1 MEPSAERSTTWERYA
16 WAAGI
21 VYVVALVA
29 VSVIGILGGGL
40 SQNDSAT
47 TIARSL
53 HDHDQRLLVIAFV
66 SVVYA
71 AAFVIYLWRLYDL
84 LRGPPDRP
92 NTLSSL
98 VLVGGVLFVS
108 LHAVSDIGITGML
121 GAKVASYS
129 ALHDPGIA
137 YALYLLTYGLD
148 SVADV
153 FGSLFALATG
163 VLILRGRVLP
173 RWLGWVAAAA
183 APLLFVQ
190 GFGLGGVIATFGLI
204 LDLVGFLLVL
214 VFILVS
220 SLIGLRRDRSVSAR
234 PRLAS

>member
-1 MEPSAERSTTWERYA
+1 METAARPSERWERYA

-21 VYVVALVA
+21 VYVVALIA
-29 VSVIGILGGGL
+29 ESVIGILGGGL

-53 HDHDQRLLVIAFV
+53 HHHDQRLLAIAFV

-71 AAFVIYLWRLYDL
+71 AAFVIYLWKLYHL
-84 LRGPPDRP
+84 LRGAPDRP

-98 VLVGGVLFVS
+98 VLVGGVLFVA

-137 YALYLLTYGLD
+137 YALYLLTYALD
-148 SVADV
+148 SVGDV
-153 FGSLFALATG
+153 SGSLFVLATG
-163 VLILRGRVLP
+163 LLILRSGVLP
-173 RWLGWVAAAA
+173 RWLGWVATVA
-183 APLLFVQ
+183 APLLFLQ

-204 LDLVGFLLVL
+204 LDLVGFLLL
-214 VFILVS
+214 LLFILVS
-220 SLIGLRRDRSVSAR
+220 SSIMLRREGAAGS
-234 PRLAS
+234 

>member
-1 MEPSAERSTTWERYA
+1 
-16 WAAGI
+16 
-21 VYVVALVA
+21 VYVAALVA
-29 VSVIGILGGGL
+29 ESVIGILGGGL
-40 SQNDSAT
+40 SQNDSAA

-53 HDHDQRLLVIAFV
+53 HHHDQRLLAIAFV
-66 SVVYA
+66 SIVYA
-71 AAFVIYLWRLYDL
+71 AAFPIYLWKLYDL
-84 LRGPPDRP
+84 LRGAPDRP

-98 VLVGGVLFVS
+98 VLAGGVLFVS

-137 YALYLLTYGLD
+137 YALYLLTYALD

-163 VLILRGRVLP
+163 LLILRSRVLP
-173 RWLGWVAAAA
+173 RWLGWVATVV
-183 APLLFVQ
+183 APLLFLQ

-204 LDLVGFLLVL
+204 LDLVGFLLLL

-220 SLIGLRRDRSVSAR
+220 SSIMLRSEGAADS
-234 PRLAS
+234 

>member
-1 MEPSAERSTTWERYA
+1 METAAGPSDTWERYA

-53 HDHDQRLLVIAFV
+53 HHHDQRLLAIAFV

-71 AAFVIYLWRLYDL
+71 AAFVIYLWKLYDL
-84 LRGPPDRP
+84 LRGAPDRP

-137 YALYLLTYGLD
+137 YALYLLTYALD

-153 FGSLFALATG
+153 FASLFALATG
-163 VLILRGRVLP
+163 VLILRSRVLP
-173 RWLGWVAAAA
+173 RWLGWVATVV
-183 APLLFVQ
+183 APLLFLQ

-204 LDLVGFLLVL
+204 LDLVGFLLL
-214 VFILVS
+214 LIFILVS
-220 SLIGLRRDRSVSAR
+220 SSIMLRREGAAGS
-234 PRLAS
+234 